1 MEAISSRSVILQH
14 KEVKGNNNE
23 EWTHGSA
30 GTVLK
35 EYCLDGNMLLE

>member
-1 MEAISSRSVILQH
+1 MILQH
-14 KEVKGNNNE
+14 REIIGDYNE
-23 EWTHGSA
+23 ECTHNSS